1 MNRRTFLTSTV
12 LIATAARY
20 ASAEAVTKV
29 FRIGWLT
36 AQRASSL
43 TPFLDVFRSGLAEL
57 GYREG
62 QNLEIEYRYGD
73 DNLLR
78 WLQLNSCANRSI
90 FWLCRALLFL
100 SYTNRSCPY
109 PPFTSLAETPLS
121 PALLKVS
128 LARVAI

>member
-1 MNRRTFLTSTV
+1 MNRRAFLTLTV

-20 ASAEAVTKV
+20 ARAQAVTKV

-62 QNLEIEYRYGD
+62 DNLEIEYRYGD
-73 DNLLR
+73 GNLLR
-78 WLQLNSCANRSI
+78 VAPFATELINRLI
-90 FWLCRALLFL
+90 FWLYRALQFL
-100 SYTNRSCPY
+100 LYTN
-109 PPFTSLAETPLS
+109 
-121 PALLKVS
+121 
-128 LARVAI
+128 